1 MKKILDPLAVV
12 AFAAALMLSGLFIGP
27 AIATQPNKWL
37 YPNLVV
43 PNNGTFGGTVTAA
56 AFSGPLTATTGS
68 YSSTLDVVGQATFGA
83 ATTKSTFTT
92 TGNLATGAGAFTGAL
107 TGTSAA
113 FSTTLDAAGQ
123 STFGAASTKSTFTS
137 TGNLATG
144 AAALSGALT
153 GTSAAFSS
161 TLDAAGQTTFGA
173 AATKSTFTTAG
184 AFASYTSITA
194 GTSVTA
200 TTSVNATT
208 ALAVT
213 AGPLKLYVRTLA
225 QLQAITPAAGDVYL
239 CSNCA
244 IPYQIAVGTGAVING
259 FMQASDGAGL
269 Q

>member
-83 ATTKSTFTT
+83 AT
-92 TGNLATGAGAFTGAL
+92 
-107 TGTSAA
+107 
-113 FSTTLDAAGQ
+113 
-123 STFGAASTKSTFTS
+123 
-137 TGNLATG
+137 
-144 AAALSGALT
+144 
-153 GTSAAFSS
+153 
-161 TLDAAGQTTFGA
+161 
-173 AATKSTFTTAG
+173 TKSTFTTAG